1 MAGPALMSISNV
13 PSLIM
18 LTNKRYF
25 LFKKKK
31 QGEIDPDLPV
41 SVQESPA
48 EAWVDGGLLQG

>member
-1 MAGPALMSISNV
+1 MSISNV

-25 LFKKKK
+25 LLKKKK
-31 QGEIDPDLPV
+31 KKKNREIDPDLPV

>member
-1 MAGPALMSISNV
+1 MSISNV

-25 LFKKKK
+25 LLKKKRK
-31 QGEIDPDLPV
+31 KNREIDPDLPV